1 MDKNLKKL
9 AEPGV
14 RLHLVI
20 LVIFAAASLYFK
32 LYELALSCCCWFTAS
47 LQSGAG
53 RSGFRP
59 V

>member
-20 LVIFAAASLYFK
+20 LVIFAAASLYR
-32 LYELALSCCCWFTAS
+32 YIETAW
-47 LQSGAG
+47 GVG
-53 RSGFRP
+53 YKWNG
-59 V
+59 

>member
-32 LYELALSCCCWFTAS
+32 LYELAAAEPGEAAFGLYRGDH
-47 LQSGAG
+47 L
-53 RSGFRP
+53 
-59 V
+59 

>member
-32 LYELALSCCCWFTAS
+32 LYELAAAE
-47 LQSGAG
+47 AG
-53 RSGFRP
+53 VILLLLVYGFRP